1 VHHPKS
7 FRLQGDNMDHEAHWN
22 ARYRG
27 AGDDYL
33 FGIEPNHFLAR
44 RAHLFQ
50 DGHTALSVADGEGRN
65 SVWLAEQG
73 LEVTAVEISPV
84 AVAKAR
90 KLAAGRSVAVNFM
103 VADLLAPDWPPA
115 ALENAFDWVVGIFIQ
130 FASPGERLHQ
140 FAAMKR
146 AARPGG
152 RILLHGYTPR
162 QLEYKTGGPSAVENL
177 YTPKLLRAAFPDWT
191 IEELV
196 EYEEEIA
203 EGSGHGGRSALIGMV
218 ARKPQT

>member
-1 VHHPKS
+1 
-7 FRLQGDNMDHEAHWN
+7 MDHETHWN
-22 ARYRG
+22 ARYSK

-50 DGHTALSVADGEGRN
+50 NGHTALSVADGEGRN

-73 LEVTAVEISPV
+73 LKVTAVEISAI
-84 AVAKAR
+84 AVAKAQ
-90 KLAAGRSVAVNFM
+90 KLAAGRGVSVNFM

-115 ALENAFDWVVGIFIQ
+115 ALESEFDWVVGVFIQ
-130 FASPGERLHQ
+130 FASASERPRQ

-146 AARPGG
+146 ATRAGG
-152 RILLHGYTPR
+152 RILLQGYTPR
-162 QLEYKTGGPSAVENL
+162 QLEYKTGGPPFAENL
-177 YTPKLLRAAFPDWT
+177 YTAELLRAAFADWI

-196 EYEEEIA
+196 EYEDEIA
-203 EGSGHGGRSALIGMV
+203 EGSGHRGCSALIGMV
-218 ARKPQT
+218 ARKAQS

>member
-1 VHHPKS
+1 
-7 FRLQGDNMDHEAHWN
+7 MDHETRWN
-22 ARYRG
+22 ARYRD

-33 FGIEPNHFLAR
+33 FGIEPNHFLTR
-44 RAHLFQ
+44 RAHLFR

-73 LEVTAVEISPV
+73 LKVTAVEISPI

-90 KLAAGRSVAVNFM
+90 KLAAGRGAQVNFM

-115 ALENAFDWVVGIFIQ
+115 AFDNEFDWVVGIFIQ
-130 FASPGERLHQ
+130 FAGAGERPRQ

-146 AARPGG
+146 ATRAGG
-152 RILLHGYTPR
+152 RVLLHGYTPR
-162 QLEYKTGGPSAVENL
+162 QLVYKTGGPPAVENL
-177 YTPKLLRAAFPDWT
+177 YTPEILRTAFHEWA

-196 EYEEEIA
+196 EYEDDIA
-203 EGSGHGGRSALIGMV
+203 EGSGHRGRSALIGMV
-218 ARKPQT
+218 ARKPQP

>member
-1 VHHPKS
+1 
-7 FRLQGDNMDHEAHWN
+7 MDHEARWN
-22 ARYRG
+22 ARYRD

-33 FGIEPNHFLAR
+33 FGIEPNQFLAR
-44 RAHLFQ
+44 RAHLFR

-73 LEVTAVEISPV
+73 LKVTAVEISPI

-90 KLAAGRSVAVNFM
+90 KLAAGRGVVVDFV

-115 ALENAFDWVVGIFIQ
+115 ALENEFDWVVGIFIQ
-130 FASPGERLHQ
+130 FAGLNERLRQ

-146 AARPGG
+146 ATRAGG
-152 RILLHGYTPR
+152 RILLQGYTPR
-162 QLEYKTGGPSAVENL
+162 QLEYKTGGPPAVENL
-177 YTPKLLRAAFPDWT
+177 YTAETLRAGFPDWN

-196 EYEEEIA
+196 EYEDDIA
-203 EGSGHGGRSALIGMV
+203 EGSGHRGRSALIGMV
-218 ARKPQT
+218 ARKPQV